1 MPETRRRFDPE
12 FRQGAVRIVRETNK
26 PIARVA
32 DELGINPGT
41 LGNWVNQDRANPGR
55 VRRLGHFIG
64 ETPPMLIDPRTR
76 GAPSCQR
83 RTLQFEF
90 DLRHHRRPFAQKVR
104 TVSTLEHDG
113 SLAHPDQ

>member
-32 DELGINPGT
+32 DELAINPGT
-41 LGNWVNQDRANPGR
+41 LGNWVNQDRANRGESDALTTSSARP
-55 VRRLGHFIG
+55 RRCSSI
-64 ETPPMLIDPRTR
+64 RTR

-83 RTLQFEF
+83 RAT
-90 DLRHHRRPFAQKVR
+90 PVR
-104 TVSTLEHDG
+104 VRSSPSSAAFRSEG
-113 SLAHPDQ
+113 ANSVNS

>member
-32 DELGINPGT
+32 DELAINPGT
-41 LGNWVNQDRANPGR
+41 LGNWVNQDRANRGESDALTTSSARP
-55 VRRLGHFIG
+55 RRCSSIRERAGL
-64 ETPPMLIDPRTR
+64 
-76 GAPSCQR
+76 R
-83 RTLQFEF
+83 RASDEPLQFEF